1 MKIHNLPYDFTKRT
15 LMSNELLIKTMK
27 NGGYHQNP
35 HTWLVEQYVHNFD
48 KIKLKPFI
56 VCYRGGKYY
65 IVDDVEMKAA
75 LDKIYDENPYP
86 VECYVCNVDSYQ
98 DEAEL
103 FIALKEYEHN
113 LAMNK
118 VKKNMLKEI
127 QNGYQKISC
136 DADG

>member
-1 MKIHNLPYDFTKRT
+1 MKIYNLPYDFTKRT

-35 HTWLVEQYVHNFD
+35 HTGLVEQYVHNFD

-56 VCYRGGKYY
+56 VCHRGGKYY
-65 IVDDVEMKAA
+65 IVDDVEMKVA

-86 VECYVCNVDSYQ
+86 VECYVCNVDSYG

-103 FIALKEYEHN
+103 FITLKEYEHN

-118 VKKNMLKEI
+118 AKSMLRGM

-136 DADG
+136 NANG

>member
-1 MKIHNLPYDFTKRT
+1 MKIYNLPYDFTKRT
-15 LMSNELLIKTMK
+15 LMSNELLIMTMK

-35 HTWLVEQYVHNFD
+35 CKYWVEQYVRDFD

-56 VCYRGGKYY
+56 VCHRGGKYY
-65 IVDDVEMKAA
+65 IVDDVEMKVA

-86 VECYVCNVDSYQ
+86 VECYVCNVDSYG

-103 FIALKEYEHN
+103 FITLKEYEHN

-118 VKKNMLKEI
+118 AKSMLRGM
-127 QNGYQKISC
+127 QNEYQKISC
-136 DADG
+136 NANG

>member
-1 MKIHNLPYDFTKRT
+1 MKIYNLPYDFTKHT

-35 HTWLVEQYVHNFD
+35 HTGLVEQYIRNFD
-48 KIKLKPFI
+48 KKKLKPFI
-56 VCYRGGKYY
+56 VCHRGGKYY
-65 IVDDVEMKAA
+65 IVDDVEMKVA
-75 LDKIYDENPYP
+75 LDKIYGENPYP

-98 DEAEL
+98 DEADL
-103 FIALKEYEHN
+103 FVALKVYEHD

-118 VKKNMLKEI
+118 VKNMLRGM

-136 DADG
+136 NANR